1 MLSEF
6 LTFNIFG
13 FFLVF
18 ARVGTAFMIMPGF
31 STVYVNTRV
40 RLGIALSV
48 SFASTHL
55 VLPLL
60 PPQPEGAADVVILI
74 ASEAYIGVFFGI
86 LGRIALGTLQIMG
99 TYVAMFASLA
109 NAMIQDPI
117 VESQS
122 SVVASLL
129 TTIGLL
135 MIFVTDMHH
144 VMFEALIETYALFK
158 PGAALMVGDIAM
170 MMARDVADSVALGLQ
185 LASPF
190 LVVALAYYAGL
201 GILGRL
207 LPALPLFFFA
217 MPIQISLQILVLIST
232 LSGLMILFLQH
243 FQDTFIRFTGS

>member
-1 MLSEF
+1 M
-6 LTFNIFG
+6 
-13 FFLVF
+13 
-18 ARVGTAFMIMPGF
+18 AC
-31 STVYVNTRV
+31 
-40 RLGIALSV
+40 
-48 SFASTHL
+48 
-55 VLPLL
+55 
-60 PPQPEGAADVVILI
+60 LI

-185 LASPF
+185 LVSPF

-207 LPALPLFFFA
+207 MPALPLFFFA